1 MKKHLQLAALVAA
14 GSLAAVAQS
23 TNPRLYHS
31 GNEWVQEVTGTL
43 SAERI
48 VKVKSSA
55 GSIRAQGTQQ
65 NNVTYTVREHVQAS
79 SEDSA
84 RREFARMKFS
94 TYSSGGAVLLHADCE
109 GATHGSI
116 DFEIQM
122 PEQTTFVKLQ
132 TEGGTVTAKN
142 LAGKVEAI
150 TGGGNIRLD
159 QIQGLIVVSSGG
171 GSIDIGK
178 AGSDVHALTNAG
190 SIHIGSAVG
199 RIDANS
205 GGGNLDIGS
214 AKAMALQTGAGFI
227 RVAKCAGQIKAETA
241 GGNIELIEIEGAAQ
255 IETGGGSIHIGPI
268 KGGIRAETGAGA
280 IVAKLERGGGAF
292 TASRLETSVGD
303 ITVYVPDGLGVT
315 VRAAVEVARGYGIRS
330 EFPELKI
337 TSSKQDLGPREA
349 YAEGVLNGGG
359 PVLHVHTTTGNIEFK
374 RKGNQ

>member
-1 MKKHLQLAALVAA
+1 MKKHLQLAVVFGAA
-14 GSLAAVAQS
+14 SLAAVAQGAK
-23 TNPRLYHS
+23 PRLYHT
-31 GNEWVQEVTGTL
+31 GDEWVQEVTGTL
-43 SAERI
+43 AAEKI

-55 GSIRAQGTQQ
+55 GSIRAQGAQQ

-79 SEDSA
+79 SQDSA

-150 TGGGNIRLD
+150 TGGGSIQLD

-178 AGSDVHALTNAG
+178 AGSDVHALTDAG
-190 SIHIGSAVG
+190 SIHIGSAAG

-214 AKAMALQTGAGFI
+214 AKVMALQTG
-227 RVAKCAGQIKAETA
+227 
-241 GGNIELIEIEGAAQ
+241 GGC
-255 IETGGGSIHIGPI
+255 IHIGPI
-268 KGGIRAETGAGA
+268 KGGIHAETGAGA
-280 IVAKLERGGGAF
+280 IVAKLANGGAAGAF

-303 ITVYVPDGLGVT
+303 I
-315 VRAAVEVARGYGIRS
+315 
-330 EFPELKI
+330 
-337 TSSKQDLGPREA
+337 
-349 YAEGVLNGGG
+349 
-359 PVLHVHTTTGNIEFK
+359 
-374 RKGNQ
+374 